1 MRCGSS
7 SQGNAYCGFKDALL
21 GRAGEKE
28 EGSGQSAESCG
39 VSEYC
44 VQYDKLVQVYTP
56 LYFYFSIQQY
66 SQLPCTEFVFRICML
81 GQFSAI
87 CIAFV

>member
-39 VSEYC
+39 VSEYG

-56 LYFYFSIQQY
+56 LYFHFFI
-66 SQLPCTEFVFRICML
+66 QLPCTEFVCWASFP
-81 GQFSAI
+81 QF
-87 CIAFV
+87 V